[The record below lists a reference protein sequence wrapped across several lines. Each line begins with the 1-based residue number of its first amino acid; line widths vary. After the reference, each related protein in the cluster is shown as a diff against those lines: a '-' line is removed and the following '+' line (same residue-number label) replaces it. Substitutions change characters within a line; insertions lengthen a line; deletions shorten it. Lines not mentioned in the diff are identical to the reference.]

1 MLCRFAAG
9 VAAAL
14 LMVHGVAW
22 CMARLR
28 TKRRAGLESLL
39 FSGPG
44 IGIAVTGILVAT
56 IPGAPMSAARWW
68 LAFGALTACI
78 AVPLWRPLAASEA
91 APTKAAAAGT
101 TQRGTPWS
109 LVFIYALLGFS
120 YIIPATFLPLI
131 ADTQLHMPA
140 LREWFWPLYGVAAV
154 LTTWLAGALPS
165 PRSNYAG
172 LAFCL
177 LSQLL
182 GIVLCLYRPQ
192 LDSLLLGTVLLGAMS
207 MPSVMFTMR
216 EANRVAGYHPT
227 RLIGALTV
235 AFGIGQIAGP
245 MVAATL
251 ATRHQGFDAPL
262 ELAALATAIALVTAL
277 AAVRR
282 RSLRPADNNVS
293 GAA

>member
-1 MLCRFAAG
+1 
-9 VAAAL
+9 
-14 LMVHGVAW
+14 
-22 CMARLR
+22 
-28 TKRRAGLESLL
+28 
-39 FSGPG
+39 
-44 IGIAVTGILVAT
+44 
-56 IPGAPMSAARWW
+56 
-68 LAFGALTACI
+68 
-78 AVPLWRPLAASEA
+78 
-91 APTKAAAAGT
+91 
-101 TQRGTPWS
+101 
-109 LVFIYALLGFS
+109 
-120 YIIPATFLPLI
+120 LI

-172 LAFCL
+172 LALCL

-182 GIVLCLYRPQ
+182 GIALCLYRPQ

-216 EANRVAGYHPT
+216 EANRVAGTHPT

-235 AFGIGQIAGP
+235 AFGVGQIAGP

-282 RSLRPADNNVS
+282 RSLRPADNKVS